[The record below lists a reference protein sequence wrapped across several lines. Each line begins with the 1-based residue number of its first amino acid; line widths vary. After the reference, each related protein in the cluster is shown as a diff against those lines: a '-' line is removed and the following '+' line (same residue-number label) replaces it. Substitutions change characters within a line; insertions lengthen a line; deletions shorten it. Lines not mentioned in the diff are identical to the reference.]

1 MQPHVS
7 RVPSETREV
16 YWLIRTAR
24 LPLVCAA
31 FAITRYQSRPRQAP
45 GRTCVHRQRCGHAQ
59 VGESEASRLYA
70 SGAGHIGGSHDAP
83 TDGQGSGAT
92 IQILRSI
99 DGRSAQLDRGAPFPA
114 LHYKKGRPI
123 DHSIL
128 TACAAVPLHLADMPR
143 QQCIHRMHSLS
154 RRILN

>member
-1 MQPHVS
+1 MHH
-7 RVPSETREV
+7 E
-16 YWLIRTAR
+16 
-24 LPLVCAA
+24 
-31 FAITRYQSRPRQAP
+31 
-45 GRTCVHRQRCGHAQ
+45 HDGHAQ

-92 IQILRSI
+92 VQILRSI

-128 TACAAVPLHLADMPR
+128 TACEPSSSTASRAVSIDREAYIELTRYQIWPR
-143 QQCIHRMHSLS
+143 RDAQPTLK
-154 RRILN
+154 LF